1 MKTRIQS
8 KWLIAAGV
16 YNLAWG
22 AVSCLAPS
30 WQLELMGIPTTDI
43 VILLWQCI
51 GMIVGVYG
59 IGYIIAAIDPGTHW
73 PIILVGL
80 LGKVL
85 GVSGMIWYIIQGTVP
100 LEFGLTCCLNDLIW
114 IPAFYRLLR

>member
-1 MKTRIQS
+1 
-8 KWLIAAGV
+8 
-16 YNLAWG
+16 
-22 AVSCLAPS
+22 
-30 WQLELMGIPTTDI
+30 MGIQTSDI

-59 IGYIIAAIDPGTHW
+59 IGYIIAAIDPKTHW

-80 LGKVL
+80 LGKIL

>member
-1 MKTRIQS
+1 MNLQIRS
-8 KWLIAAGV
+8 KWLIAAGA
-16 YNLAWG
+16 YNLIWG
-22 AVSCLAPS
+22 AVCCLTPS
-30 WQLELMGIPTTDI
+30 WQLELMGIQTSDI

-59 IGYIIAAIDPGTHW
+59 IGYIIAAIDPKTHW

-80 LGKVL
+80 LGKIL